1 MIESLVGNSTAEKIL
16 LYITNYG
23 EGYISGIA
31 ETFKISKSQ
40 VRKQLLRFEN
50 GGILVARDK
59 GSLRLY
65 TFNPRSKGIST
76 VLTGGAVVSIYTENK
91 YMSYDADFISPADQ
105 KSISKAMQELGFE
118 QHGKR
123 NDRVK
128 ATSYHS
134 PQIWALYLWGMI

>member
-1 MIESLVGNSTAEKIL
+1 MIEALLGNSTAEKIL

-40 VRKQLLRFEN
+40 ISKQLVRLEN

-65 TFNPRSKGIST
+65 SFNPRCFYKKELEELLKKILSQLPREDIEKYYRQRQRPRR
-76 VLTGGAVVSIYTENK
+76 TGKT
-91 YMSYDADFISPADQ
+91 
-105 KSISKAMQELGFE
+105 L
-118 QHGKR
+118 
-123 NDRVK
+123 
-128 ATSYHS
+128 
-134 PQIWALYLWGMI
+134 